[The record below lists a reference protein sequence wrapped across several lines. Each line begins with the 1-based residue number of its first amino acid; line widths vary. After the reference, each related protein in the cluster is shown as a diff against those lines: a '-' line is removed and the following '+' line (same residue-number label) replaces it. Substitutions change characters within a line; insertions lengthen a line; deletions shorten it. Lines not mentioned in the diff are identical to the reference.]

1 VPCAVCRVLA
11 LNHHDLRRPG
21 CRGLA
26 MKCALDDRQA
36 AARYLDKNQ
45 SAQSGENILAKDA
58 LREASRYVV
67 DFIDK
72 VMDNGLNT
80 LIN

>member
-1 VPCAVCRVLA
+1 MRP
-11 LNHHDLRRPG
+11 RRSASG
-21 CRGLA
+21 R
-26 MKCALDDRQA
+26 
-36 AARYLDKNQ
+36 ARYLDKNQ

-58 LREASRYVV
+58 LREASCYVV
-67 DFIDK
+67 DYMDK

>member
-1 VPCAVCRVLA
+1 VLA

-26 MKCALDDRQA
+26 MKCALDDRQSGR
-36 AARYLDKNQ
+36 ARYLDKNQ